1 MTEVDENVLAL
12 LIINNPYFADA
23 YQLCK
28 VLAWK
33 FGIINCSEI
42 IDRIKKKNYI
52 TITHPKSP
60 TLGFFHLTE
69 DGRMAL
75 EQERSSLGKRLVEGF
90 PEHVEFIEK
99 LVARE

>member
-1 MTEVDENVLAL
+1 MTEVDENGLAL
-12 LIINNPYFADA
+12 LIVNNPYFADA

-42 IDRIKKKNYI
+42 ITRMEKMNYL
-52 TITHPKSP
+52 TITYPKSP
-60 TLGFFHLTE
+60 TLKFFHLTE
-69 DGRMAL
+69 DGRMIL

-90 PEHVEFIEK
+90 PEHAEFIEK
-99 LVARE
+99 LVARK